1 MIMEAHIDISPDDL
15 IAFNLFHY
23 ANSPTLRRQ
32 RLRLGFGLPMILVAL
47 WLLLVIASDEPAE
60 RARGLWPVLFLP
72 LLYHVVFFR
81 RLRKRIAKQ
90 VNKLLSEGEN
100 KNDLGKHT
108 ISISPEGLVSKGQF
122 SEEKRSWQAIE
133 RIAETPDHAFFY
145 VSSTSA
151 IIIPKRTFSAEFGV
165 DEFVARAREYHSATV
180 RQP

>member
-1 MIMEAHIDISPDDL
+1 MEAHIDISPDDL

-32 RLRLGFGLPMILVAL
+32 RLLLGFGLPIILVAL
-47 WLLLVIASDEPAE
+47 WLLLVITSDEPAE
-60 RARGLWPVLFLP
+60 RAKRLWLILFLP

-90 VNKLLSEGEN
+90 VTKLLAEGEN
-100 KNDLGKHT
+100 KNALGKHT
-108 ISISPEGLVSKGQF
+108 TSISPQGLTSKGQF
-122 SEEKRSWQAIE
+122 SEEKHSWQAIE
-133 RIAETPDHAFFY
+133 RIAETPDYAFLY
-145 VSSTSA
+145 VGAVSA

-165 DEFVARAREYHSATV
+165 DEFVARAKEYHSTTV